1 MTDKMYAFSQTLYK
15 LFQLSFYF
23 WIYLL
28 RGLFLYSMIPALSA
42 LFLTINFIIAGDEE
56 DSVKEKYRQYFHM
69 YKQHRLPS
77 FLFTSVMIVSYVIL
91 FYMNKIDSN
100 ISIIVTIVV
109 LYVLFLTAVTLIYC
123 VNYLVI
129 EKLTFKESIVH
140 GFVAVV
146 KNIISSLLVAFV
158 IVLLYLAAYWNP
170 VFFVF
175 FGPFILSLASKFLVQ
190 TTIQRNIINKSK

>member
-1 MTDKMYAFSQTLYK
+1 MTDKMYALSQTLYK

-28 RGLFLYSMIPALSA
+28 RGFFLYSMIPALSA
-42 LFLTINFIIAGDEE
+42 LFLTINYIIVGDEE
-56 DSVKEKYRQYFHM
+56 ESVKVKYRKYFHM

-77 FLFTSVMIVSYVIL
+77 FLFTSVMIFSYVIL
-91 FYMNKIDSN
+91 FYMNKIDN
-100 ISIIVTIVV
+100 DISVIVTIVV
-109 LYVLFLTAVTLIYC
+109 LYLLFLTAVTLIYC

-129 EKLTFKESIVH
+129 KQLTFKEAFIL

-146 KNIISSLLVAFV
+146 KNIIRSLLLAFV
-158 IVLLYLAAYWNP
+158 IVLLYLAAYWNL

-190 TTIQRNIINKSK
+190 TTIQPNVMNN